1 MISLVAAK
9 QESHE
14 SANDWGGSENKIFA
28 GLSTTRCCREQ
39 RTYTIVFGKIWRP
52 NVETSLSHVSSLSA
66 RTKTTTKELIFS
78 DASRMPAHRYQQ
90 PYIASKSM
98 LYYLH
103 VRVVL
108 LGELCTHEIL

>member
-1 MISLVAAK
+1 MLL
-9 QESHE
+9 
-14 SANDWGGSENKIFA
+14 WGA
-28 GLSTTRCCREQ
+28 HDR
-39 RTYTIVFGKIWRP
+39 
-52 NVETSLSHVSSLSA
+52 HSSLIRMGCIAYPYTDDISA
-66 RTKTTTKELIFS
+66 FRCEIGGFDSLQPRIVYEGADFFS

-90 PYIASKSM
+90 PYIAIQSM